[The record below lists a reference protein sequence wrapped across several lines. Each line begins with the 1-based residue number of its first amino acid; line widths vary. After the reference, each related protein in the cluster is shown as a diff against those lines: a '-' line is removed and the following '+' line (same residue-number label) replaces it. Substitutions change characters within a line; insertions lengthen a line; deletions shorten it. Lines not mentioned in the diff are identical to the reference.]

1 MQRYP
6 TQITSN
12 ELNKTT
18 THDKYKGRN
27 RVYTAEGNGVIISHI
42 GYSKLRTP
50 HSILHLNE
58 ILHTPHASK
67 KFMSIHKLTLDNNVL
82 IEFHPWFFLIKDQVT
97 RMILFRGSCYGGLYP
112 LVHVSTGSSKKSF
125 ITIKSSSSLW
135 YRHLEHPSSFVV
147 QQVLRKKIKVYTPM
161 N

>member
-1 MQRYP
+1 MSSVGGSTVTTYMMMMVDMTTRRVHTLHP
-6 TQITSN
+6 MEWTQIGTPKWEPHITSN
-12 ELNKTT
+12 ELNKMT

-27 RVYTAEGNGVIISHI
+27 RVYTAEGNGMIISHI

-82 IEFHPWFFLIKDQVT
+82 IEFHPWFFFK
-97 RMILFRGSCYGGLYP
+97 GSGHANDS
-112 LVHVSTGSSKKSF
+112 V
-125 ITIKSSSSLW
+125 
-135 YRHLEHPSSFVV
+135 
-147 QQVLRKKIKVYTPM
+147 
-161 N
+161 